1 MSGLMRTLPREAA
14 RGEALPPVPAITL
27 ETATSPRSIRRR
39 APLHSYALLMTLKMA
54 SRLSAE
60 VLSSVAEHKE
70 AVMCVRKK
78 IRALNLGRA
87 LQRRWLRGPW

>member
-1 MSGLMRTLPREAA
+1 MRTLPREAA

-54 SRLSAE
+54 SKLSAE
-60 VLSSVAEHKE
+60 VLSSE

-87 LQRRWLRGPW
+87 LQRRGLRGPEKVNRAES